1 MWQRFTERAR
11 RAILIAQEEAGLLQ
25 SKEVTTS
32 HLLLALLTETDSPA
46 GQFLQATGLS
56 ADGVRQVLADQSSA
70 IAVPVGSQL
79 SVEMKNLL
87 GDAAQVARE
96 LQHHDIDSHHLL
108 LALLSSPKSD
118 AAKILQPPKP
128 SLKELPAGLL
138 ARLSSP
144 KSDAAKI
151 LPPPKPSLKELHAGL
166 LAQLK
171 EYPPSAPPDADLPPA
186 PSGRSLFQRFTERSR
201 RVILLAQEE
210 AHRMESG
217 YVGAEHLFLGLVCE
231 NEGSAAQML
240 IRMGIERETVR
251 NAIEA
256 LEGYRKKIGG
266 EFALTPQAKRVL
278 ELSAHE
284 ANELR
289 HNPIGTEHLLLALLH
304 PECGLAPLLKKL
316 DLSTGEIRRQIVEY
330 LG

>member
-11 RAILIAQEEAGLLQ
+11 RAILTAQEEAGLLQ
-25 SKEVTTS
+25 SREVTTS

-56 ADGVRQVLADQSSA
+56 ADGVRQTLA
-70 IAVPVGSQL
+70 SQALAAPADSHL
-79 SVEMKNLL
+79 SQEMKDLL
-87 GDAAQVARE
+87 TDSAKIAKE

-108 LALLSSPKSD
+108 LALLSSPESE

-128 SLKELPAGLL
+128 SLKELHAGLL
-138 ARLSSP
+138 ARL
-144 KSDAAKI
+144 
-151 LPPPKPSLKELHAGL
+151 
-166 LAQLK
+166 K
-171 EYPPSAPPDADLPPA
+171 EYRANNPPDADSPPV
-186 PSGRSLFQRFTERSR
+186 PTGPSLFQRFTERSR

-210 AHRMESG
+210 AQQMESG

-240 IRMGIERETVR
+240 IRMGIKRETVR

-256 LEGYRKKIGG
+256 LKGYRKKIGG

-284 ANELR
+284 ASTLR
-289 HNPIGTEHLLLALLH
+289 HNHIGTEHLLLALLH

-316 DLSTGEIRRQIVEY
+316 DLSPENIRGQILEY

>member
-56 ADGVRQVLADQSSA
+56 ADGVRQALSGQASA
-70 IAVPVGSQL
+70 PPAGSHL
-79 SVEMKNLL
+79 SQEMKDLL
-87 GDAAQVARE
+87 TDSAQIARK
-96 LQHHDIDSHHLL
+96 LGHHDIDSHHLL
-108 LALLSSPKSD
+108 LALLSNPKSN
-118 AAKILQPPKP
+118 AAKILQPPQP
-128 SLKELPAGLL
+128 SPKELYAGLL
-138 ARLSSP
+138 ARL
-144 KSDAAKI
+144 
-151 LPPPKPSLKELHAGL
+151 
-166 LAQLK
+166 K
-171 EYPPSAPPDADLPPA
+171 EYRASAPPDADLPPVS
-186 PSGRSLFQRFTERSR
+186 PSPSLFQRFTERSR

-278 ELSAHE
+278 ELAAHE
-284 ANELR
+284 SNELR
-289 HNPIGTEHLLLALLH
+289 HNYIGTEHLLLALLH

-316 DLSTGEIRRQIVEY
+316 DLSPEDVRRQILEILEY